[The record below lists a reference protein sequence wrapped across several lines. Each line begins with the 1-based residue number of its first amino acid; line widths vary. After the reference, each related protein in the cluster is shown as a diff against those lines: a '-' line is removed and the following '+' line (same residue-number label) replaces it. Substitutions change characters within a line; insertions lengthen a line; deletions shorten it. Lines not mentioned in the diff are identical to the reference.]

1 MHDMTKHLLVL
12 FFCLFLIM
20 IGFGMTLPGFAF
32 YTERLAIEGGASGRV
47 AAVHVGLLTGLYAL
61 MQFLFAP
68 LWGHWS
74 DRVGRKPLVLIG
86 IAGFAIAQ
94 VLFGLA
100 NSLWLFYGARI
111 IGGILSAAMFP
122 AVTAYV
128 ADLTS
133 EDERSRGMAWE
144 GTAVSL
150 GVMFGPAFGGLLA
163 GGDLQL
169 GMGPDPLIIPAF
181 SLPFFAAALLAS
193 LTLPVVIL
201 WLPETLPSA
210 YGFTPAKQSAD
221 GWRDL
226 GIQLWPL
233 LALALAAQF
242 GLAMFEATFA
252 LHAREMLAYGPA
264 RVGAI
269 FTICALVMAVFQG
282 GAVAYLAPRM
292 RAGYQIAAGFVLL
305 GVALAILLWARGMT
319 LVLTIVGLLALGM
332 ALITPNLTALAS
344 TGQKQQ
350 TGAALGLRNAAN
362 SLGQAA
368 GAGLGGLL
376 FALQMTAAYSITGAI
391 LVAIGIASARVVQ
404 RGNVA
409 SSDEQILGRRS

>member
-1 MHDMTKHLLVL
+1 MSKHLLVL
-12 FFCLFLIM
+12 FFCLFLVM
-20 IGFGMTLPGFAF
+20 IGFGMTLPVFAF
-32 YTERLAIEGGASGRV
+32 YTERLAIEGGASARE
-47 AAVHVGLLTGLYAL
+47 AAVHVGLLTGIFAL

-68 LWGHWS
+68 LWGRWS

-86 IAGFAIAQ
+86 IGGFALAQ

-100 NSLWLFYGARI
+100 DSLWLFYGARI

-122 AVTAYV
+122 VVSAYV

-133 EDERSRGMAWE
+133 EDERSRGMAWQ
-144 GTAVSL
+144 GTAASL

-163 GGDLQL
+163 GSDLQL
-169 GMGPDPLIIPAF
+169 GMGPDQWIIPAF

-193 LTLPVVIL
+193 FTLPVVIL
-201 WLPETLPSA
+201 WLPETLSSA
-210 YGFTPAKQSAD
+210 NAFTPGKRSAD
-221 GWRDL
+221 RWRDL

-252 LHAREMLAYGPA
+252 LHAREMLEYGPA

-269 FTICALVMAVFQG
+269 FTSCALVMAVFQG
-282 GAVAYLAPRM
+282 GAVGYLAPRM
-292 RAGYQIAAGFVLL
+292 RAGYQIAVGFVLMGL
-305 GVALAILLWARGMT
+305 ALAILLPARGTT

-332 ALITPNLTALAS
+332 ALITPNLSALTS
-344 TGQKQQ
+344 RGQKHQ

-376 FALQMTAAYSITGAI
+376 FALNMNAAYWITGAI
-391 LVAIGIASARVVQ
+391 LVAIGIACGRVAQ
-404 RGNVA
+404 RGNIGR
-409 SSDEQILGRRS
+409 SDEQILGRRS

>member
-1 MHDMTKHLLVL
+1 MSKHLLVL
-12 FFCLFLIM
+12 FFCLFLVM
-20 IGFGMTLPGFAF
+20 IGFGMTLPVFAF
-32 YTERLAIEGGASGRV
+32 YTERLALDGGASREV

-68 LWGHWS
+68 LWGRWS

-86 IAGFAIAQ
+86 IAGYAIAQ
-94 VLFGLA
+94 ALFGLA

-122 AVTAYV
+122 VVTAYV

-163 GGDLQL
+163 GSDLQL
-169 GMGPDPLIIPAF
+169 GMGPDGLIISAF
-181 SLPFFAAALLAS
+181 SLPFFAAALMAL

-210 YGFTPAKQSAD
+210 FAVTPGKPSAD
-221 GWRDL
+221 RWRDL
-226 GIQLWPL
+226 GIRLWPI

-252 LHAREMLAYGPA
+252 LHAREMLEYGPVK
-264 RVGAI
+264 VGAI
-269 FTICALVMAVFQG
+269 FTICALVMAVLQG

-292 RAGYQIAAGFVLL
+292 RTGYQIAAGFVLMGL
-305 GVALAILLWARGMT
+305 ALAILLLARGTT
-319 LVLTIVGLLALGM
+319 LVLSIVGLLALGM
-332 ALITPNLTALAS
+332 ALITPNLSALAS
-344 TGQKQQ
+344 KGQKHQA
-350 TGAALGLRNAAN
+350 GAALGLTNAAN
-362 SLGQAA
+362 SLGQAT

-376 FALQMTAAYSITGAI
+376 FALNMNAAYWITGAI
-391 LVAIGIASARVVQ
+391 LFAIGIASGRIVQ
-404 RGNVA
+404 RGNNGR
-409 SSDEQILGRRS
+409 SDEQFLGRRS